1 MWRFQ
6 FGVGGRSHILFKR
19 FALETSNRPVK
30 YISNASTKNDFTT
43 FGGGGGGGGGV
54 GKQPSHCIP
63 EEMRLIVAQN
73 I

>member
-6 FGVGGRSHILFKR
+6 FGGGGRSHILFKR

-43 FGGGGGGGGGV
+43 LGGGGV